1 MWAIDHSIKEDT
13 ELYAMVSNR
22 IFNRKFS
29 DLYGLP
35 AYCFDDRML
44 LIRLIDKLP
53 EADCELFIWG
63 DEIAKL
69 IRKYDIIDNFEF
81 VSTPKLQMISDITTL
96 EYTDWGEVIGRK
108 LSYARPTP
116 PSFIDRMLTLLN
128 ISCVVGEDIS
138 PTERYYI
145 RTRRFPEN
153 VTAAEFYEVYNR
165 HDGVT
170 MESIRDPELQK
181 ILINGGFS

>member
-1 MWAIDHSIKEDT
+1 MWAIDHSIKEDA

-29 DLYGLP
+29 ELYGLP

-53 EADCELFIWG
+53 EADCGLFIWG

-69 IRKYDIIDNFEF
+69 IRKYDIINNLE
-81 VSTPKLQMISDITTL
+81 STPKLQMISDITTL

-108 LSYARPTP
+108 LSRPPP

-138 PTERYYI
+138 PAERYFI
-145 RTRRFPEN
+145 RTGRFPEN
-153 VTAAEFYEVYNR
+153 VTAADFYEVYNR
-165 HDGVT
+165 HDNVT
-170 MESIRDPELQK
+170 AESIRDPELQK